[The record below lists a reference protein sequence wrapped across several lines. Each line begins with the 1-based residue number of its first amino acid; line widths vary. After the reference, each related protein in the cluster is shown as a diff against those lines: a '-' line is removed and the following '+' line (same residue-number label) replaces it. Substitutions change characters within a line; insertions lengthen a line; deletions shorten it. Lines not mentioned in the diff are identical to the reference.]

1 MVLLT
6 PLFWLLLSGVVSPRV
21 QSQGRAGWLA
31 TPTTAVSVGKLAPG
45 ATLADVEQVWAL
57 LSQTHPDPD
66 TGDAVMFACE
76 ALS

>member
-6 PLFWLLLSGVVSPRV
+6 PLFWLLLSGVVSPAFRV
-21 QSQGRAGWLA
+21 RVEPGWLA

-45 ATLADVEQVWAL
+45 ATLADVEQVWGVAIAD
-57 LSQTHPDPD
+57 PPRPD
-66 TGDAVMFACE
+66 TVTRSMFACE